1 MPDNRHLAYF
11 VHDLGDA
18 AVMRRVRMLHAGGAR
33 VTVVGFRRREQPVSA
48 LDGARTIDLGQT
60 RDGRFV
66 HRVWAVVRTLAR
78 FGHVHHAVRDA
89 DVIMARNLEMLI
101 IGARAR
107 RGRKLVYECLDI
119 HRLLLGR
126 GSVSRVI
133 TAIEAWALARVSM
146 IITSSNRFADD
157 YFRQRRGFSGPIELV
172 ENKVLAIDGATDRA
186 LPASAG
192 PRSPP
197 WIIGW
202 FGMLRCRRSLAELS
216 HLVVNGNGAIR
227 VLIAGIPSD
236 REFDDF
242 AGAVAAVPGME
253 YVGPYVSTD
262 LARLYGRVDFA
273 WAIDYFEAGL
283 NSAWLLPN
291 RLYEAMAHAVVPV
304 ALDSVETGHW
314 LKRHDVG
321 ITVEQPTADLPNLL
335 QQMDAAAYR
344 AAQLRITALPDGL
357 LFTTREECRGLVDR
371 IFMPD

>member
-18 AVMRRVRMLHAGGAR
+18 AVLRRVRMLHAGGAR
-33 VTVVGFRRREQPVSA
+33 VTVVGFRRREQPIAS

-78 FGHVHHAVRDA
+78 FEHVRQAVRDA
-89 DVIMARNLEMLI
+89 DAIMARNLEMLV

-107 RGRKLVYECLDI
+107 RGRRLVYECLDI

-133 TAIEAWALARVSM
+133 RSIEAWALARVSL

-157 YFRQRRGFSGPIELV
+157 YFRQRRGFAGQIQLV
-172 ENKVLAIDGATDRA
+172 ENKVLAIDGGADRA
-186 LPASAG
+186 LPTSGG

-197 WIIGW
+197 WTIGW
-202 FGMLRCRRSLAELS
+202 FGMLRCRRSLTELS
-216 HLVVNGNGAIR
+216 RLVLNGNGAIR

-236 REFDDF
+236 HEFDDF

-253 YVGPYVSTD
+253 YVGPYASAD
-262 LARLYGRVDFA
+262 LARLYGRVHFA
-273 WAIDYFEAGL
+273 WAIDYFEEGL

-304 ALDSVETGHW
+304 ALNSVETGHW

-321 ITVEQPTADLPNLL
+321 ITVDQPTADLPNLL
-335 QQMDAAAYR
+335 LQMDAAAYR
-344 AAQLRITALPDGL
+344 AEQLRIGALPDGL
-357 LFTTREECRGLVDR
+357 LFTCLEECRDLVDR